1 MNNTDLQG
9 YAISQALNEL
19 EKFATEVDTLVDLVK
34 AKIPKFFA
42 QSTEYKLGEIEYSE
56 EVAEYGLFCNWKGLS
71 VPILK
76 KKNKTEKMLSTLT
89 LKNLLV
95 TLMEA

>member
-34 AKIPKFFA
+34 AKIPKFFVM
-42 QSTEYKLGEIEYSE
+42 SM
-56 EVAEYGLFCNWKGLS
+56 
-71 VPILK
+71 IL
-76 KKNKTEKMLSTLT
+76 
-89 LKNLLV
+89 
-95 TLMEA
+95 